1 MPAFSFDDGIV
12 ETDYTSSSTP
22 SPIDYFTGL
31 TSLNFVITG
40 FDSLYDM
47 GIGLFNERDWKE
59 WEDWYSEWSETD
71 PSIVSSGK
79 TWAELD

>member
-1 MPAFSFDDGIV
+1 MPVFSFDDGIV

-47 GIGLFNERDWKE
+47 GIGLLMKE
-59 WEDWYSEWSETD
+59 
-71 PSIVSSGK
+71 IGKSGK
-79 TWAELD
+79 IGTQNGRKLTQV